1 LKITGVIHTICR
13 MNMPDDIRLL
23 SYIEKLSFFCG
34 QIHTFN
40 KKNIMFIKKNHLILL
55 FCLINH
61 LLLAQNTSKIEG
73 KLMDANTPV
82 EFAVVLLFAQN
93 DSVKI
98 IKSAVSDST
107 GNFQIDALALGNY
120 KLKIQMIGFLT
131 KTINVSLDET
141 HAQINMGNIPFS
153 LDDKFLKT
161 VEISAKKAIV
171 QRTPQGLIINASAT
185 LTQEGGTVTDLL
197 RNTPTVVVDAEGAI
211 TLRGKTPAI
220 MINGRNSSLTN
231 TDQIPASSIE
241 SIEIINNPSAK
252 YDADAEA
259 GIINIRLKK
268 SLQNGTNGAVSLGT
282 GYGAKVRF
290 NSSVLLNHKVGKW
303 NIGLAYDNRIA
314 PRVRMSEG
322 DRVNFKIPPQ
332 YFLTQRRT
340 DERIERNHNLRFNFD
355 YALDAKNSF
364 NLEFIG
370 NTVGEDN
377 DETLKNL
384 IETQAR
390 LFTNKYNRRSL
401 EIKKEMGFETAFE
414 YKKKFAEVG
423 KNISLKISSSFNDVK
438 ENTDINTQTLTADNA
453 LQGSPFLQRTHTYE
467 NSNVSNFQLDYALPI
482 TPKSGLEMGVKTI
495 LRFLESDYL
504 SQNKISDA
512 YITNANASD
521 IFTFKEQIQA
531 GYLQY
536 NAFTGEKDRQIFK
549 YAFGL
554 RGEQIWNNGVGIVSK
569 GFKNSYFNLFPTANI
584 AYFLKQNEF
593 IKLSYARRINRPRL
607 GQLNPFTDITDSL
620 TQRSG
625 NPKLL
630 PELVHSLEL
639 GYNKD
644 WDKASFST
652 IAFYRNAQNVI
663 QNFTILRPDGVLFSQ
678 PLNFGSST
686 TFGLENILSAT
697 FTKAWDFNLSASFFQ
712 QKIDGNNINSDLVND
727 VFSWNGKFINNF
739 SVWKGGKLQVIGIY
753 NAPIATPQGKRIE
766 IYNMDMG
773 FQQKILKDKGRLG
786 IIATDIFNT
795 QKNGFIVNDPNF
807 TFIRIFKVD
816 TRAVLLTFA
825 YTFGTKFK
833 EKLMD
838 NKFSND

>member
-1 LKITGVIHTICR
+1 
-13 MNMPDDIRLL
+13 
-23 SYIEKLSFFCG
+23 
-34 QIHTFN
+34 
-40 KKNIMFIKKNHLILL
+40 
-55 FCLINH
+55 
-61 LLLAQNTSKIEG
+61 
-73 KLMDANTPV
+73 MDANTPI
-82 EFAVVLLFAQN
+82 EFANILLFAQN

-107 GNFQIDALALGNY
+107 GYFQLDALAWGNY
-120 KLKIQMIGFLT
+120 RLKLQMIGYVP
-131 KTINVSLDET
+131 KTINVTLDE
-141 HAQINMGNIPFS
+141 AKPQINLGNMPIN
-153 LDDKFLKT
+153 LDAKFLKT

-185 LTQEGGTVTDLL
+185 LTQEGGSVTDLL

-220 MINGRNSSLTN
+220 MINGRNSSLSN

-268 SLQNGTNGAVSLGT
+268 SVQNGTNGAVSIGS
-282 GYGAKVRF
+282 GYGAKARF
-290 NSSVLLNHKVGKW
+290 NSSILLNHKVGKW

-322 DRVNFKIPPQ
+322 DRVNFNIPSQ

-340 DERIERNHNLRFNFD
+340 DERIERNHNVRLNLDYAFDDKNTFNF
-355 YALDAKNSF
+355 
-364 NLEFIG
+364 EIIG
-370 NTVGEDN
+370 NTQGEDN

-390 LFTNKYNRRSL
+390 LFTNKYSRRSL
-401 EIKKEMGFETAFE
+401 ELQKEKGFETAFE
-414 YKKKFAEVG
+414 YKKKFAKVG
-423 KNISLKISSSFNDVK
+423 ENLSLKISSSFNDEK
-438 ENTDINTQTLTADNA
+438 ENTDITTQTLTADNA

-467 NSNVSNFQLDYALPI
+467 NSNVSNFQLDYALPV

-512 YITNANASD
+512 YLTNANASD

-531 GYLQY
+531 GHLQY
-536 NAFTGEKDRQIFK
+536 SAFTGEKDRQIFK
-549 YAFGL
+549 YAVGL
-554 RGEQIWNNGVGIVSK
+554 RGEQIWNNGVGVVST

-639 GYNKD
+639 GFNKD

-697 FTKAWDFNLSASFFQ
+697 VTKAWDFNLSASFFQ

-727 VFSWNGKFINNF
+727 VFSWNSKFINNF
-739 SVWKGGKLQVIGIY
+739 SVWKGAKLQVIGIY

-766 IYNMDMG
+766 IYNVDMG
-773 FQQKILKDKGRLG
+773 FQQKILKDKGRFG

-807 TFIRIFKVD
+807 TFSRIFKVD

>member
-1 LKITGVIHTICR
+1 
-13 MNMPDDIRLL
+13 M
-23 SYIEKLSFFCG
+23 S
-34 QIHTFN
+34 
-40 KKNIMFIKKNHLILL
+40 IKKNHLIIL
-55 FCLINH
+55 FCLFTH
-61 LLLAQNTSKIEG
+61 LISAQNKGKIQG
-73 KLMDANTPV
+73 KITEANTPV
-82 EFAVVLLFAQN
+82 EFAVVILFRQN
-93 DSVKI
+93 DSIKI
-98 IKSAVSDST
+98 VKSAVSDST
-107 GNFQIDALALGNY
+107 GNYQLDALALGNY
-120 KLKIQMIGFLT
+120 RLKIQMIGFVT
-131 KTINVSLDET
+131 KTINVSLEE
-141 HAQINMGNIPFS
+141 AKPQINLGNIPLS
-153 LDDKFLKT
+153 IDTQFLKT
-161 VEISAKKAIV
+161 VEVSAKKAIV

-185 LTQEGGTVTDLL
+185 LTQEGDTVTDLL

-220 MINGRNSSLTN
+220 MINGRNSSLSN

-259 GIINIRLKK
+259 GIINIKLKK
-268 SLQNGTNGAVSLGT
+268 SLQNGTNGAVSIGS

-314 PRVRMSEG
+314 PRVRMGEG
-322 DRVNFKIPPQ
+322 DRVNFNIPPQ

-340 DERIERNHNLRFNFD
+340 DDRIERNHNLRFNFD
-355 YALDAKNSF
+355 YALDNKNSF
-364 NLEFIG
+364 NLEVIG
-370 NTVGEDN
+370 NAVGEDN
-377 DETLKNL
+377 DETLRNL
-384 IETQAR
+384 TQTKPL
-390 LFTNKYNRRSL
+390 LFTSQNSRRSL
-401 EIKKEMGFETAFE
+401 ELVKEKGLEMAFE
-414 YKKKFAEVG
+414 YKKKFEEER
-423 KNISLKISSSFNDVK
+423 KNITFKASSSFNDQK
-438 ENTDINTQTLTADNA
+438 ENTDIETINFTEKLTQIG
-453 LQGSPFLQRTHTYE
+453 GSNFQRTHFYLNT
-467 NSNVSNFQLDYALPI
+467 NVTNIQLDCAHPI
-482 TPKSGLEMGVKTI
+482 AEKGTLEMGLKTI
-495 LRFLESDYL
+495 LRFLESDFL
-504 SQNKISDA
+504 SENKVNNDFVKNVPTSDF
-512 YITNANASD
+512 
-521 IFTFKEQIQA
+521 FTFKEQIQA

-536 NAFTGEKDRQIFK
+536 NAFTGEKDKQILK
-549 YAFGL
+549 YSFGL
-554 RGEQIWNNGVGIVSK
+554 RGEQIWNNGVGVVSV
-569 GFKNSYFNLFPTANI
+569 GFKNSYFNLFPTANV
-584 AYFLKQNEF
+584 AYFLDPTSF

-625 NPKLL
+625 NSKLL
-630 PELVHSLEL
+630 PELVHSFEL

-644 WDKASFST
+644 WDKAFFST
-652 IAFYRNAQNVI
+652 IAFYRYAQNVI

-678 PLNFGSST
+678 PLNFGSTT

-697 FTKAWDFNLSASFFQ
+697 LTKAWDFNLSASFFY

-766 IYNMDMG
+766 IYNVDMG
-773 FQQKILKDKGRLG
+773 FQQKILKDKGRFG

-807 TFIRIFKVD
+807 TFSRIFKVD

>member
-1 LKITGVIHTICR
+1 MTIKR
-13 MNMPDDIRLL
+13 
-23 SYIEKLSFFCG
+23 
-34 QIHTFN
+34 
-40 KKNIMFIKKNHLILL
+40 NHLLLL
-55 FCLINH
+55 FCLVYQ
-61 LLLAQNTSKIEG
+61 LLSAQNTGKIEG
-73 KLMDANTPV
+73 KIMEANTPV
-82 EFAVVLLFAQN
+82 EFAVALLFAQN

-98 IKSAVSDST
+98 VKSAVSDST
-107 GNFQIDALALGNY
+107 GYFQLDALTLGNY
-120 KLKIQMIGFLT
+120 TLKLQMIGFST
-131 KTINVSLDET
+131 KTLNVSLDESKSQ
-141 HAQINMGNIPFS
+141 ANLGNIP
-153 LDDKFLKT
+153 LNVDDKFLKT

-259 GIINIRLKK
+259 GIINIKLKK
-268 SLQNGTNGAVSLGT
+268 SIQNGTNGAVSIGS
-282 GYGAKVRF
+282 GYGAKLRF

-303 NIGLAYDNRIA
+303 NIGLAYDNRLA

-322 DRVNFKIPPQ
+322 DRVNFKLPPQ

-340 DERIERNHNLRFNFD
+340 DERFERNHNLRFNLD
-355 YALDAKNSF
+355 YAFDDKNTF
-364 NLEFIG
+364 NFELIG
-370 NTVGEDN
+370 NTQGEDN
-377 DETLKNL
+377 DETLKSL
-384 IETQAR
+384 TETQTR
-390 LFTNKYNRRSL
+390 IFTNRNSRRSL
-401 EIKKEMGFETAFE
+401 ELQQEKGFEVAFE
-414 YKKKFAEVG
+414 YKKKFAEAG
-423 KNISLKISSSFNDVK
+423 KNLTFKSSTSFNDEK
-438 ENTDINTQTLTADNA
+438 ENTDITTQSLTEDNA
-453 LQGSPFLQRTHTYE
+453 AQGSPFLQRTHTYE

-512 YITNANASD
+512 YVTNAQSSD

-531 GYLQY
+531 GYVQY
-536 NAFTGEKDRQIFK
+536 SAFTGEKDQQIFK

-554 RGEQIWNNGVGIVSK
+554 RGEQIWNNGVGVVSA
-569 GFKNSYFNLFPTANI
+569 GFKNSYFNLFPTAII

-644 WDKASFST
+644 WDKASFSS
-652 IAFYRNAQNVI
+652 IAFYRYAQNVI

-678 PLNFGSST
+678 PLNFGIST

-697 FTKAWDFNLSASFFQ
+697 ISKAWDFNLSASFFQ

-727 VFSWNGKFINNF
+727 VFSWNSKFINNF

-753 NAPIATPQGKRIE
+753 NAPIATPQGTRIE
-766 IYNMDMG
+766 IYNVDVG
-773 FQQKILKDKGRLG
+773 FQQKILKDKGRFG

-795 QKNGFIVNDPNF
+795 QKNGFTVNDPNF
-807 TFIRIFKVD
+807 TFSRIFKVD
-816 TRAVLLTFA
+816 TRAILLTFA

>member
-1 LKITGVIHTICR
+1 MT
-13 MNMPDDIRLL
+13 
-23 SYIEKLSFFCG
+23 
-34 QIHTFN
+34 
-40 KKNIMFIKKNHLILL
+40 IKKNHLILL
-55 FCLINH
+55 FCLFAQ
-61 LLLAQNTSKIEG
+61 LLSAQNTGKIDG
-73 KLMDANTPV
+73 KIMEANTPV

-98 IKSAVSDST
+98 IKSAVTDSS
-107 GNFQIDALALGNY
+107 GNFQIDAVALGNY

-161 VEISAKKAIV
+161 VEVSAKKAIV

-259 GIINIRLKK
+259 GIINIKLKK
-268 SLQNGTNGAVSLGT
+268 SLQNGTNGAVSIGT

-364 NLEFIG
+364 NLEIIG

-377 DETLKNL
+377 DETLRNL

-390 LFTNKYNRRSL
+390 LFTNKYTRRSL

-414 YKKKFAEVG
+414 YKKKFDNNR
-423 KNISLKISSSFNDVK
+423 KNITFKTSSSFNDEK
-438 ENTDINTQTLTADNA
+438 ENTDITNQTLTENNA
-453 LQGSPFLQRTHTYE
+453 LQGNPFLQRTHFYLNT
-467 NSNVSNFQLDYALPI
+467 NVTNIQLDYAHPI
-482 TPKSGLEMGVKTI
+482 AEKGSLEMGVKTI
-495 LRFLESDYL
+495 LRFLESDFL
-504 SQNKISDA
+504 SENKVNNDYVKNVPTSDF
-512 YITNANASD
+512 
-521 IFTFKEQIQA
+521 FTFKEQIQA

-536 NAFTGEKDRQIFK
+536 NAFTGEKDNPIIK
-549 YAFGL
+549 YTFGL
-554 RGEQIWNNGVGIVSK
+554 RGEQIWNNGVGMVSK
-569 GFKNSYFNLFPTANI
+569 GFKNSYFNLFPTANV
-584 AYFLKQNEF
+584 AYYLDQTSFL
-593 IKLSYARRINRPRL
+593 KLSYARRINRPRL

-625 NPKLL
+625 NPNLL

-697 FTKAWDFNLSASFFQ
+697 VTKAWDFNLSASFFQ

-766 IYNMDMG
+766 IYNVDVG
-773 FQQKILKDKGRLG
+773 FQQKILKDKGRFG

-795 QKNGFIVNDPNF
+795 QRNGFFVNDPNF
-807 TFIRIFKVD
+807 TFSRIFKVD